1 MMLQFPGILSEIS
14 KRNVLDYFENN
25 SLKSVGQIILQHKEN
40 FGGQTSEIIDL
51 IDDKDKRNIAASL
64 AIGEDLWDRKGCL
77 KLITQFENSRS
88 RNKNTLLK
96 KIKAAEEDN
105 DHEML
110 LKLLKEK
117 QIQARKKKKMGS
129 I

>member
-1 MMLQFPGILSEIS
+1 MMLQFPEILSEIS

-25 SLKSVGQIILQHKEN
+25 SLKSVGQIILQHNEN
-40 FGGQTSEIIDL
+40 SGLQTSEIIDL
-51 IDDKDKRNIAASL
+51 IDDKDKESIAASL
-64 AIGEDLWDRKGCL
+64 AFEEDLWDREGCF

-88 RNKNTLLK
+88 RNKNALLK

-117 QIQARKKKKMGS
+117 QIQARRKKKM
-129 I
+129 